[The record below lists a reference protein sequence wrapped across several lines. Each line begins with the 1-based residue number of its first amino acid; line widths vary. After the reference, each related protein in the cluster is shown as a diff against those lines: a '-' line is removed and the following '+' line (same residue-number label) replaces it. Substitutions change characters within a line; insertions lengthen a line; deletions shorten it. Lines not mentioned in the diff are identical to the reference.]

1 MIPRDSHNT
10 SIAVALGGPIAVAL
24 GGPQPGMRSGRQYDE

>member
-10 SIAVALGGPIAVAL
+10 SIAVALGGPIDSQAC
-24 GGPQPGMRSGRQYDE
+24 GRVDSMMNS